1 LEKMQGGN
9 VKRFLASAILLA
21 IAGCAGPQV
30 REDAITPAPGEKVL
44 DLRAG
49 SYFFDPARIS
59 LPAGESVVVRV
70 FTESGIAPHSFVLA
84 GPDGKIIARREL
96 NKGGE
101 TFLRVP
107 PLPAGT
113 YAFSCDKSFLGKT
126 HRERGMRG
134 ELIVTAPGTPGK

>member
-1 LEKMQGGN
+1 M
-9 VKRFLASAILLA
+9 KRFLAVAILLA
-21 IAGCAGPQV
+21 ITGCAGPQI
-30 REDAITPAPGEKVL
+30 REEAITPAPGEKVL

-49 SYFFDPARIS
+49 SYFFAPPRTS

-70 FTESGIAPHSFVLA
+70 STESGIAPHAFVLA
-84 GPDGKIIARREL
+84 APDGKIIVRREL
-96 NKGGE
+96 NTGGE

-113 YAFSCDKSFLGKT
+113 YTFFCDHSFLGKS

-134 ELIVTAPGTPGK
+134 ELVVTVSGSPAK

>member
-1 LEKMQGGN
+1 M
-9 VKRFLASAILLA
+9 KRFLASAILLA

-44 DLRAG
+44 DLLAG
-49 SYFFDPARIS
+49 SYFFDPVRIS
-59 LPAGESVVVRV
+59 LPAGESAVVRV
-70 FTESGIAPHSFVLA
+70 STESGIAPHSFVLA
-84 GPDGKIIARREL
+84 APDGKIIVRGEL
-96 NKGGE
+96 TTGGK

-113 YAFSCDKSFLGKT
+113 YTFFCDRSFLGKS

-134 ELIVTAPGTPGK
+134 ELIVAAPGATVK